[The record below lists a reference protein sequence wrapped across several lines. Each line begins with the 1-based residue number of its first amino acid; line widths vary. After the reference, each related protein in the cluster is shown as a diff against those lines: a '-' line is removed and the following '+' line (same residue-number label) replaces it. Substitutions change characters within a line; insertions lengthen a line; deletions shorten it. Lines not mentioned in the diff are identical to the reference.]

1 MCGRFANAED
11 VKFVAIRFGAEVDAE
26 VETWKPTWNAAPT
39 QRLPVVTQDATGRHL
54 GLMRWGWP
62 IGFKPGIHVNAIG
75 ETARDKK
82 SFAAAY
88 RTRRCIVPASAFYEW
103 RAAGPS
109 GQEPKLKL
117 PWAFQVEGGALFG
130 IAALWQPIEVGGK
143 TVPGFLLLTTVA
155 NRVVAPVHH
164 RMAAIL
170 PRVAEGVWLDPA
182 TPLDALDD
190 LMVPLDPQVMSAH
203 RVSPQ
208 VNRVVADGV
217 AVDGPELLKAVSDD
231 PAKAAMPAPGSDP
244 ADPPRDPLE
253 DQESIPW

>member
-11 VKFVAIRFGAEVDAE
+11 VKFVAIRFGADADAE

-39 QRLPVVTQDATGRHL
+39 HRLPVVTQDAGGRHL

-75 ETARDKK
+75 ETARDRK

-103 RAAGPS
+103 RAADG
-109 GQEPKLKL
+109 KLKL

-164 RMAAIL
+164 RMASIL
-170 PRVAEGVWLDPA
+170 PRAAEGAWLDPA
-182 TPLDALDD
+182 TPLDAIDD

-208 VNRVVADGV
+208 VNRVVADGMP
-217 AVDGPELLKAVSDD
+217 VDGPELMKPVSDD
-231 PAKAAMPAPGSDP
+231 QAALTPPGPDQEN
-244 ADPPRDPLE
+244 PPRDPLE